1 MKADQSI
8 INNGCVRWIKSLE
21 RDQEIAEK
29 DCMLHMYKIRGGDE
43 VGVELVWSF
52 VFAY

>member
-1 MKADQSI
+1 MKADRSI
-8 INNGCVRWIKSLE
+8 INNGCVRWIKILE
-21 RDQEIAEK
+21 QDQDIAEK
-29 DCMLHMYKIRGGDE
+29 EFMLHMYKIRGGDE